1 MTINYLEGAKLAM
14 QNAATL
20 RDTAQNSAK
29 NGNYGIASSL
39 GILSAEEAIKAFF
52 CLRKHYINLSDPV
65 DEFDDIFKYHKV
77 KHKHI
82 VEMLKWMRITMESSK
97 YFLDTMKDNF
107 DSFLEHR
114 NVTVTG
120 DDREALQVLVLQMN
134 AIANK
139 PLNDSEQQVS
149 EWWAIAN
156 DAKNQGLYVGLSDV
170 GWHDPSS
177 THEIFCSK
185 VMDYAEMTLLYTG
198 AFMGLNSI
206 YRLLGIISS
215 E

>member
-1 MTINYLEGAKLAM
+1 MNINYLEGAKLAM
-14 QNAATL
+14 QNAAAL
-20 RDTAQNSAK
+20 QDTAQNSAK

-65 DEFDDIFKYHKV
+65 DEFDDIFKNHKV

-82 VEMLKWMRITMESSK
+82 VEMLKWMRIAMDNSK

-107 DSFLEHR
+107 DAFLEHH

-120 DDREALQVLVLQMN
+120 DERKGLQLLVLQMN

-139 PLNDSEQQVS
+139 PLNDSEKQVS

-156 DAKNQGLYVGLSDV
+156 QAKNQRLYVGLSDA
-170 GWHDPSS
+170 GWQDPSL
-177 THEIFCSK
+177 TDENFWNK
-185 VMDYAEMTLLYTG
+185 VMDYSEMTLLYTG

-206 YRLLGIISS
+206 FRLLGIISN